1 MQLIGV
7 VTEEDY
13 APFLE
18 QFHELD
24 RTGDGKINKD
34 DLAALAQSNQ
44 RKEAG
49 EARGRE
55 ERPRAVF
62 SASLRQHAHDLL
74 PHTFISCFGFL
85 LMQVVMPLPQLLSYA
100 SLSSLLPSLLPS
112 LFPPPLAMQEFG
124 FLLTAG
130 GLAHGLAIGAILGLP
145 PSERKYRRVV
155 MASASGALIFV
166 AVIGLILFYL
176 SNTQLY
182 VEVMGKS
189 HAVELSYLDERAVT
203 VFYSDEYI
211 DEHIDAWVS
220 TVREPCNMIVVL
232 VYAISLCNTVKL
244 DVQTIV
250 ACRDARDELRR
261 EKEKRA
267 QDAAKRRDSATRRA
281 DRAERSEK
289 RLSGEAEA
297 SADGEA
303 TASATGEASVAVAVV
318 SVEWGEATP
327 SGVATSMPV
336 DSEVPAP
343 ASSSGASPLPA
354 SPLPRS
360 PSGRRR
366 HTVQRRKTSSTPQF
380 CTTSVA

>member
-1 MQLIGV
+1 
-7 VTEEDY
+7 
-13 APFLE
+13 
-18 QFHELD
+18 
-24 RTGDGKINKD
+24 
-34 DLAALAQSNQ
+34 
-44 RKEAG
+44 
-49 EARGRE
+49 
-55 ERPRAVF
+55 
-62 SASLRQHAHDLL
+62 
-74 PHTFISCFGFL
+74 
-85 LMQVVMPLPQLLSYA
+85 
-100 SLSSLLPSLLPS
+100 
-112 LFPPPLAMQEFG
+112 MQEFG

-203 VFYSDEYI
+203 VLYSDEYI
-211 DEHIDAWVS
+211 EEHIDAWVS

-232 VYAISLCNTVKL
+232 VYAITLCNTVKL

-318 SVEWGEATP
+318 GVEWGEATP

>member
-1 MQLIGV
+1 
-7 VTEEDY
+7 
-13 APFLE
+13 
-18 QFHELD
+18 
-24 RTGDGKINKD
+24 
-34 DLAALAQSNQ
+34 
-44 RKEAG
+44 
-49 EARGRE
+49 
-55 ERPRAVF
+55 
-62 SASLRQHAHDLL
+62 
-74 PHTFISCFGFL
+74 
-85 LMQVVMPLPQLLSYA
+85 
-100 SLSSLLPSLLPS
+100 
-112 LFPPPLAMQEFG
+112 MQEFG

-189 HAVELSYLDERAVT
+189 NAIALGYLDERAVT
-203 VFYSDEYI
+203 VLYSDEYI
-211 DEHIDAWVS
+211 EEHIDAWVS

-232 VYAISLCNTVKL
+232 VYAITLCNTVKL
-244 DVQTIV
+244 DVQTIL

-267 QDAAKRRDSATRRA
+267 QAAKRRA

-318 SVEWGEATP
+318 GVEWGEATP

-354 SPLPRS
+354 SPLTRS